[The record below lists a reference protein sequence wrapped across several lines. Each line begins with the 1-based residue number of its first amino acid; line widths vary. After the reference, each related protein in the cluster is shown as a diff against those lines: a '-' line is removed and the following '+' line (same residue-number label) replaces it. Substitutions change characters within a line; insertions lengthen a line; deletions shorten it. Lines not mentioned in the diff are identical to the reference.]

1 MSKLPLSKPTVRK
14 PAVQNPARRRL
25 AVAAAAA
32 AVVAVTAAAANPLHV
47 LNAEALVDA
56 PPPVLL
62 GYQREWVAD
71 EAQLK
76 VAEKGRRIGLTWAE
90 ASDNVLIA
98 AAEGGSNVFYISAT
112 QDMAREYIEACAMW
126 ARAYNLV
133 AGEISEG
140 IFADEGKDGAD
151 RHIRTYQITFPGSG
165 HRIVALS
172 SRPANLRGK
181 QGVIVIDE
189 AAFAPDL
196 AGLLK
201 AALAMLMWG
210 DKVRIISTHDGV
222 ENRFAQLIHEIR
234 AGKRGKATVH
244 TISFMRAVA
253 DGLYRRVCLRKG
265 LVWTQAAEDAWVA
278 DTYAFYGEDSAEE
291 LDVVPNQS
299 SGAYLSLAL
308 IELRMAAWSPTSLP
322 AIVRQRWDDAF
333 AFQSEDSRTRAIDA
347 WLRES
352 VEPLLAQLHRD
363 LPHCLGEDFARNQN
377 LSSITV
383 LEEGLDLVRRPMLQV
398 ELFNCPFTCQE
409 QIIFFI
415 IDRLPRFRGGA
426 LDAGGNGS
434 SLAEKTAQRYG
445 TEMVERVML
454 TDAFYRDHMPKLKAA
469 LEDGTLVDI
478 PRDDQL
484 RDDLRAI
491 RVLGGGSMG
500 AVPKLA
506 DGDSGRSAAARAA
519 AAEGGRKIKRH
530 GDFAISLFLA
540 LYAFSREAGEI
551 AWTPVAAE
559 ASVWAERASGQT
571 RVLTMR
577 SRADE
582 DDALASAGGDSAW

>member
-1 MSKLPLSKPTVRK
+1 MKK
-14 PAVQNPARRRL
+14 
-25 AVAAAAA
+25 AANRQAQ
-32 AVVAVTAAAANPLHV
+32 ANPLQA
-47 LNAEALVDA
+47 LNGPTDADA

-62 GYQREWVAD
+62 AYQAAWVEDA
-71 EAQLK
+71 AQLK

-90 ASDNVLIA
+90 AADNVLIA
-98 AAEGGSNVFYISAT
+98 AADGGSNVFYISAT

-126 ARAYNLV
+126 ARAAHVV
-133 AGEISEG
+133 ASEIAEG

-196 AGLLK
+196 PGLLK

-210 DKVRIISTHDGV
+210 DKVRIISTHEGA
-222 ENRFAQLIHEIR
+222 ENRFAQLIQEIR

-244 TISFMRAVA
+244 TIPFMRAVG

-265 LVWTQAAEDAWVA
+265 QAWTQAGQDAWVA
-278 DTYAFYGEDSAEE
+278 ETYAFYGEDAAEE

-308 IELRMAAWSPTSLP
+308 IEQRMAAWSATALP
-322 AIVRQRWDDAF
+322 SIVRQRWDDAF

-363 LPHCLGEDFARNQN
+363 LPHAFGEDFARSQN

-383 LEEGLDLVRRPMLQV
+383 LEEGLDLVRRPKLQI

-409 QIIFFI
+409 QILFFI

-426 LDAGGNGS
+426 MDAGGNGS
-434 SLAEKTAQRYG
+434 SLAEKAAQRYG

-454 TDAFYRDHMPKLKAA
+454 TDMFYRDHMPKLKAA

-491 RVLGGGSMG
+491 RVMGGGAMG

-506 DGDSGRSAAARAA
+506 DGDSGRSSAARAA
-519 AAEGGRKIKRH
+519 AADGGRKIKRH
-530 GDFAISLFLA
+530 GDFAISLFLGV
-540 LYAFSREAGEI
+540 YAFSREAGEI

-559 ASVWAERASGQT
+559 ASPWAEPAAGRQRAM
-571 RVLTMR
+571 TMR
-577 SRADE
+577 SKAWE
-582 DDALASAGGDSAW
+582 DDILAASRAEEAW